1 MPHTALPQN
10 DLPRLAISSAHVIR
24 QFARRGDLASAR
36 FLYDEIARR
45 MVDRLRLIRIQPE
58 RVLDAG
64 CGAGD
69 GFSRLRALYPNATYT
84 GLDHCPPALALAQ
97 RRHKANWLY
106 RLTGKHG
113 PAFVCA
119 DLAQT
124 ALPAQS
130 QDLVWSNMALHW
142 HPQPHAALAE
152 WRRVLKVGGLAFFS
166 CLGPGSLRELRQAID
181 DAGLHTATPAFVD
194 MHDLGDALV
203 QSGCADPVMDQET
216 LTLTYR
222 DVEKLLQDVRAL
234 GGNPA
239 LNRRASLVGR
249 DWLRRLCGALEN
261 QRNTDGVIPL
271 TIEVTYGHAWRATA
285 YRAAPGEM
293 RVAVSGI
300 KQTLKE
306 HGISH

>member
-1 MPHTALPQN
+1 MSPTTPAPDARFPN
-10 DLPRLAISSAHVIR
+10 DSPRLAISPAHVIR

-45 MVDRLRLIRIQPE
+45 MVERLRPIRVQPE
-58 RVLDAG
+58 QILDAG

-69 GFSRLRALYPNATYT
+69 GFARLHAQYPGAAYT
-84 GLDHCPPALALAQ
+84 GLDHCPPVLELAK
-97 RRHKANWLY
+97 RRHKPHWL
-106 RLTGKHG
+106 RKLTGKPG
-113 PAFVCA
+113 PAFVLA

-124 ALPAQS
+124 GLPAQS
-130 QDLVWSNMALHW
+130 QDLIWSSLALHW
-142 HPQPHAALAE
+142 HPQPHIVLAE

-166 CLGPGSLRELRQAID
+166 CLGPGSLRELRQVID
-181 DAGLHTATPAFVD
+181 DAGLRTDTPAFVD

-222 DVEKLLQDVRAL
+222 NARQLLQDVRAL

-239 LNRRASLVGR
+239 LNRRTGLTGR
-249 DWLRRLCGALEN
+249 NWLARLHAALEH
-261 QRNTDGVIPL
+261 QRNADGVIPL
-271 TIEVTYGHAWRATA
+271 TIEVTYGHAWRTA
-285 YRAAPGEM
+285 AYQAAPGET

-300 KQTLKE
+300 KR
-306 HGISH
+306 GP

>member
-1 MPHTALPQN
+1 MPTSDAVFPDHS
-10 DLPRLAISSAHVIR
+10 PRLPVSSAHVIR

-45 MVDRLRLIRIQPE
+45 MVDRLRLIRIQPGH
-58 RVLDAG
+58 VLDAG

-97 RRHKANWLY
+97 RRHKANWLH

-124 ALPAQS
+124 ALPGQS
-130 QDLVWSNMALHW
+130 QDLVWSSMALHW
-142 HPQPHAALAE
+142 HPQPHAVLAE

-166 CLGPGSLRELRQAID
+166 CLGPASLRELRHALM
-181 DAGLHTATPAFVD
+181 DAKLATATPAFVD
-194 MHDLGDALV
+194 MHDLGDAFIE
-203 QSGCADPVMDQET
+203 SGCADPVMDQET

-222 DVEKLLQDVRAL
+222 TPHALLQDVRAL

-239 LNRRASLVGR
+239 LHRRAGLVGR
-249 DWLRRLCGALEN
+249 DWLARLHAALER
-261 QRNTDGVIPL
+261 QRNDYGVIPL
-271 TIEVTYGHAWRATA
+271 TIEVTYGHAWRAAA
-285 YRAAPGEM
+285 YQAAPGET
-293 RVAVSGI
+293 RVALGS
-300 KQTLKE
+300 LKLP
-306 HGISH
+306 